1 MKLTI
6 HSGGYLFPNIRCS
19 VIAEKSRWCLVGQY
33 ISQKII
39 CILPFCIIE
48 KVGESFYKL
57 SELRPDSNY
66 DHMCRVWYGSE
77 SASFTATLSC
87 PCNVATANADAR
99 WRPDGVKYPD
109 DGKTCFYERMP
120 VETSAQVSS
129 EDIESHGKDWV

>member
-6 HSGGYLFPNIRCS
+6 DSEGYLCTNIRRA
-19 VIAEKSRWCLVGQY
+19 VITEISRWCFVGHNN
-33 ISQKII
+33 SQKIT

-57 SELRPDSNY
+57 SELRHDPNY

-77 SASFTATLSC
+77 SASFTATLPC

-99 WRPDGVKYPD
+99 WRPDGIKYPD
-109 DGKTCFYERMP
+109 DKTCFYERMP
-120 VETSAQVSS
+120 AETSAQVSS
-129 EDIESHGKDWV
+129 AYIESHGKDWV